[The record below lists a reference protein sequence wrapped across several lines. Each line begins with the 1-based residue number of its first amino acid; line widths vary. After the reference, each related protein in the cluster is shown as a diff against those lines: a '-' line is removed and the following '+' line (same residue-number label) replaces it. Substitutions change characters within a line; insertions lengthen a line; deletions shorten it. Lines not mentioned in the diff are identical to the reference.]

1 MDTGPHEDYP
11 SASSDP
17 SSLTGLLFS
26 IYQNLPP
33 KKGLPQLL
41 SIMDEALL
49 SYLTDQSS
57 LQESI
62 RVRGLQR
69 ARIIAASLIDE
80 KGEFLQTAL
89 TQWIDLFEKEGYLF
103 YADGFNDSCLT
114 EHTLAILKK
123 LRDDGSLVQLLKRFQ
138 KPLCSSWAEEIVRQS
153 LGLYQHNGLTDAQ
166 IRIAVLSAL
175 LTPLR
180 QNVGSCFATAPAI
193 FIQREQ
199 PQNLLEDLHQ
209 LLTLG
214 KLKRIFGG
222 VEYSVPISPSTG
234 IGDLRR
240 PVASPHSLSKPWL
253 SPGLMLAC
261 TISGLIQEGLNWEK
275 KAEKLKE
282 LLDWELKGE
291 KSATV
296 EQFLHRA
303 LLELYG
309 LTDGDI
315 EMAARLELTR
325 AKSSKLSQSY
335 AAPGSSEKIDLS
347 HKFARVE
354 KLARAA
360 FKGFSDHAL
369 LKAWEFTLASF
380 SEVKMEF
387 SRWNL
392 YSSLGLHH
400 EERGG
405 IGEVVYHHLEEK
417 IAEANQNIQKY
428 QTEYEIAFDQVRA
441 TEALL
446 KNAGSESEVRRLQA
460 EFQSRAYHMR
470 ACLEMRDKSYAVG
483 SNYSNLF
490 AFLVKQYD
498 AKFPEYFQEI
508 YDAEMQDVQGDIY
521 DDSPAGFRL
530 VYKHGR
536 SDPALWTLIYNA
548 EQYIES
554 LAEFFN
560 ATESE
565 IAANCDWEGGDRE
578 VLGITSAIVNH
589 VRTPLFLETAL
600 QRMAKVHLGGGLPGK
615 AEEKKPWVYT
625 SGGTMTTLL
634 KTYYRRQGE
643 LTEESRWVE
652 NETELLIFLIDCVKN
667 QPPYVTDLFAKNTQQ
682 SLLMASP
689 SHAFLLQPSIRL
701 YKEGWQ
707 EEGFTYTWVRDQ
719 VFSPSHQFY
728 ARMLLDSQEQQL
740 LIDLFSA
747 ELPPLLSHHLHKTFS
762 PTKDPLKIIPFRTK
776 VLECLISASAS
787 PNSEYRRAAAEKID
801 SFLYQTL
808 PIVPGREFKVILRR
822 LFGDRFDEKISEAMQ
837 AFADVPS
844 PLMTGKMI
852 KEAAKFCWIKAY
864 QKIGYSFDLHQHIA
878 QHARFLNI
886 SPPTPFI
893 FADTNWANF
902 YFGFVINPG
911 TGRLELWRVD
921 RTASQG
927 MPMSSWQHWINGA
940 DKKNWSVYVRPSE
953 YSIQTSILDTRP
965 RA

>member
-1 MDTGPHEDYP
+1 MSQH
-11 SASSDP
+11 SVA
-17 SSLTGLLFS
+17 
-26 IYQNLPP
+26 
-33 KKGLPQLL
+33 
-41 SIMDEALL
+41 
-49 SYLTDQSS
+49 
-57 LQESI
+57 
-62 RVRGLQR
+62 R
-69 ARIIAASLIDE
+69 A
-80 KGEFLQTAL
+80 
-89 TQWIDLFEKEGYLF
+89 
-103 YADGFNDSCLT
+103 
-114 EHTLAILKK
+114 
-123 LRDDGSLVQLLKRFQ
+123 
-138 KPLCSSWAEEIVRQS
+138 
-153 LGLYQHNGLTDAQ
+153 
-166 IRIAVLSAL
+166 
-175 LTPLR
+175 
-180 QNVGSCFATAPAI
+180 
-193 FIQREQ
+193 
-199 PQNLLEDLHQ
+199 
-209 LLTLG
+209 
-214 KLKRIFGG
+214 
-222 VEYSVPISPSTG
+222 
-234 IGDLRR
+234 
-240 PVASPHSLSKPWL
+240 WL
-253 SPGLMLAC
+253 SPGLMNAC
-261 TISGLIQEGLNWEK
+261 TISGLIQEGLNWEQ

-291 KSATV
+291 KNATV

-315 EMAARLELTR
+315 EIAARLELTR

-335 AAPGSSEKIDLS
+335 TAPGSSQKIDLA
-347 HKFARVE
+347 HKLGRVE
-354 KLARAA
+354 KQARAA

-369 LKAWEFTLASF
+369 LKAWEFTLASY

-405 IGEVVYHHLEEK
+405 IGEVVYHLLEEK
-417 IAEANQNIQKY
+417 IAEANQTIQKY
-428 QTEYEIAFDQVRA
+428 QTEYEIAFDQVRG

-470 ACLEMRDKSYAVG
+470 ACLEMRDKSYAIG

-548 EQYIES
+548 DQYVES
-554 LAEFFN
+554 LADFFN

-565 IAANCDWEGGDRE
+565 IAANCEWEGGDRE
-578 VLGITSAIVNH
+578 VLGITSAIVSH

-600 QRMAKVHLGGGLPGK
+600 QRMAKAHLSGSPAAK
-615 AEEKKPWVYT
+615 TEEKKPWVYT

-652 NETELLIFLIDCVKN
+652 NETELLIFLIDCIKN
-667 QPPYVTDLFAKNTQQ
+667 QPPYVTDPFVKNSQE

-689 SHAFLLQPSIRL
+689 SHAFLLQPSIRF

-728 ARMLLDSQEQQL
+728 ARMLLDAQEQQL

-747 ELPPLLSHHLHKTFS
+747 ELPPILSHHLHKKYA
-762 PTKDPLKIIPFRTK
+762 PTQDPLKIAAFRTK
-776 VLECLISASAS
+776 LLDCLISAQAS
-787 PNSEYRRAAAEKID
+787 PNAEYKRIAADKID

-822 LFGDRFDEKISEAMQ
+822 LFADRFDEKIGAAMS

-852 KEAAKFCWIKAY
+852 KEAAKLCWIKAH

-886 SPPTPFI
+886 SAPTPFI
-893 FADTNWANF
+893 FADTNWANY

-940 DKKNWSVYVRPSE
+940 DKKAWSVYVRPSE
-953 YSIQTSILDTRP
+953 YSIQTSVLDTRP

>member
-1 MDTGPHEDYP
+1 MGDCKMDTGSKKHFD
-11 SASSDP
+11 SANFDSH
-17 SSLTGLLFS
+17 SLKGLLFS
-26 IYQNLPP
+26 LYQNLPQ
-33 KKGLPQLL
+33 KKGLAQLL
-41 SIMDEALL
+41 NIKEEAFL
-49 SYLTDQSS
+49 SFLTDQSS
-57 LQESI
+57 LQNSI
-62 RVRGLQR
+62 CFRGVRR
-69 ARIIAASLIDE
+69 AQIIAFSLIDE
-80 KGEFLQTAL
+80 KGGVQQNLL
-89 TQWIDLFEKEGYLF
+89 SQWIDLFETEGYLF

-114 EHTLAILKK
+114 EHMLLILKK
-123 LRDDGSLVQLLKRFQ
+123 LRDDPLLIPLLKRFH
-138 KPLCSSWAEEIVRQS
+138 KPLCSSWAEELVRQS
-153 LGLYQHNGLTDAQ
+153 LGMYFSNSLTDAH
-166 IRIAVLSAL
+166 IRIAALSAL

-193 FIQREQ
+193 FIQSEQ
-199 PQNLLEDLHQ
+199 PESLLKDLLE
-209 LLTLG
+209 LLIFG

-222 VEYSVPISPSTG
+222 VEYSVPLSPSTG

-240 PVASPHSLSKPWL
+240 PILTSNSMEKVWL
-253 SPGLMLAC
+253 SPGLMNAC
-261 TISGLIQEGLNWEK
+261 AVSGLIQEELNWEQ

-282 LLDWELKGE
+282 LLTWELKV
-291 KSATV
+291 KNNATV

-303 LLELYG
+303 LLELYQ

-315 EMAARLELTR
+315 EMANRLELAR
-325 AKSSKLSQSY
+325 AKASKFSKSY
-335 AAPGSSEKIDLS
+335 TPPDSSEKIDLV
-347 HKFARVE
+347 HKLGRAE
-354 KLARAA
+354 KLARAV
-360 FKGFSDHAL
+360 FRGFSDHAL

-392 YSSLGLHH
+392 YSSLGLHY
-400 EERGG
+400 EEIGG
-405 IGEVVYHHLEEK
+405 VGEVIYRHLEEK
-417 IAEANQNIQKY
+417 IAKANRETQKY
-428 QTEYEIAFDQVRA
+428 QTEYEIAFDQVRG

-470 ACLEMRDKSYAVG
+470 ACLEMRDKSYEIG

-490 AFLVKQYD
+490 AFLVSQYN

-530 VYKHGR
+530 VCKHGR
-536 SDPALWTLIYNA
+536 SDPALWTMIYNA
-548 EQYIES
+548 EQYVDL

-565 IAANCDWEGGDRE
+565 IAINCNWEGGEKE
-578 VLGITSAIVNH
+578 VLEITSAIINH

-600 QRMAKVHLGGGLPGK
+600 QRISKVHLLGK
-615 AEEKKPWVYT
+615 SSSKREDKKPWVYT
-625 SGGTMTTLL
+625 SGGAMTTLL

-652 NETELLIFLIDCVKN
+652 NETELLIFLIDCIKN
-667 QPPYVTDLFAKNTQQ
+667 QPPYVTDPFIKNSQQ
-682 SLLMASP
+682 ALLMTSP
-689 SHAFLLQPSIRL
+689 SHAFLLHPSFHF

-707 EEGFTYTWVRDQ
+707 EEGFTYTWVRDH

-728 ARMLLDSQEQQL
+728 ARMLLGAQEQQL

-747 ELPPLLSHHLHKTFS
+747 ELPPILSHHLHNKFS
-762 PTKDPLKIIPFRTK
+762 PTEELVKIVAFRTK
-776 VLECLISASAS
+776 VLECLISPYAS
-787 PNSEYRRAAAEKID
+787 PTSEYKRVAADKID

-808 PIVPGREFKVILRR
+808 PIIPEQEFRSVLRR
-822 LFGDRFDEKISEAMQ
+822 LFADRFDEKVSAAM
-837 AFADVPS
+837 DTLVNPSS

-852 KEAAKFCWIKAY
+852 KEMAKFCWIKAH
-864 QKIGYSFDLHQHIA
+864 QEIGYSFDLHQHFA
-878 QHARFLNI
+878 EHARFLNI
-886 SPPTPFI
+886 SAPTPFV

-927 MPMSSWQHWINGA
+927 MPMSSWQHWINGM
-940 DKKNWSVYVRPSE
+940 DKKNWSVYVRRSE
-953 YSIQTSILDTRP
+953 YSS
-965 RA
+965 